1 MENTKQVSG
10 GGSYSSSSSFT
21 LDLFGPKDPSSSS
34 SSSTDIFGSV
44 FGPPSTGLGKDS
56 SHTGFMGSMKMQD
69 FASQYGIAKH
79 GTPDNMSQRGK
90 GEASVEPCYFS
101 SSIYYGGQEVYP
113 PTTHTTVSQHIFKK
127 DGRDD
132 DPNGSNLNGASRG
145 NWWVTLLLSFAF
157 VSCQVPIHRES

>member
-21 LDLFGPKDPSSSS
+21 SDLFGPKDPSSSS
-34 SSSTDIFGSV
+34 SSSTNIFGSV

-56 SHTGFMGSMKMQD
+56 SHTGFMGSMKMND

-113 PTTHTTVSQHIFKK
+113 STTHTTVSQHIGHSITKFCL
-127 DGRDD
+127 RVMPS
-132 DPNGSNLNGASRG
+132 PNPQRKRVGDKLYNYLHC
-145 NWWVTLLLSFAF
+145 V
-157 VSCQVPIHRES
+157 

>member
-44 FGPPSTGLGKDS
+44 FGPPST
-56 SHTGFMGSMKMQD
+56 D

-90 GEASVEPCYFS
+90 VEASVEPCYFS

-145 NWWVTLLLSFAF
+145 NWWQGSLYY
-157 VSCQVPIHRES
+157 